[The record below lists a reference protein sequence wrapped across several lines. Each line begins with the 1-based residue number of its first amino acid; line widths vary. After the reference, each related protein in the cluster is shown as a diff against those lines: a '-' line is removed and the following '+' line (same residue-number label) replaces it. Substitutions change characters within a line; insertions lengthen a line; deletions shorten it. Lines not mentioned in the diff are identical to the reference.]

1 MRRILN
7 DRAITFFRSTR
18 FALAAL
24 AVAAIER
31 SFIFFT
37 DGSGRTS
44 TILTELIGTEG
55 VGLLWALVAT
65 VTVLGVFMKKL
76 QTGVMATQVGA
87 HVLMGL
93 ALFFSW
99 IGTGFGEQHA
109 AGISYGLVAL
119 LLFWG
124 VSRTT
129 LRPEEVPLPITGEPG
144 EGDG

>member
-7 DRAITFFRSTR
+7 DRAITFFRSNR

-44 TILTELIGTEG
+44 TVLTELIGTEG
-55 VGLLWALVAT
+55 VGLLWVIVAT
-65 VTVLGVFMKKL
+65 VTILSLFIKRI
-76 QTGVMATQVGA
+76 QTGVMAAQVGA
-87 HVLMGL
+87 HVLMAL

-124 VSRTT
+124 VARTT
-129 LRPEEVPLPITGEPG
+129 LRPEEVPLPTTGDKG

>member
-7 DRAITFFRSTR
+7 DRAVTFFRSTS

-37 DGSGRTS
+37 DGQGRTS
-44 TILTELIGTEG
+44 TVLTELIGTEG
-55 VGLLWALVAT
+55 VGLLWAIVAT
-65 VTVLGVFMKKL
+65 ITVLSLFIKKI
-76 QTGVMATQVGA
+76 QTGVMAIQVGA
-87 HVLMGL
+87 HVLMAL
-93 ALFFSW
+93 SLFFSW
-99 IGTGFGEQHA
+99 LGTGFGEQHA

-124 VSRTT
+124 VARTT
-129 LRPEEVPLPITGEPG
+129 LRPEEVPLPTTGDKEV
-144 EGDG
+144 GDG